1 VLTYKVIKISVETKK
16 SEKKTKLFRI
26 AENTV
31 TECSA
36 KRRDQRQTANR
47 SSPLVGESVQR
58 RKKEEIAYHIDEDE

>member
-1 VLTYKVIKISVETKK
+1 VKK
-16 SEKKTKLFRI
+16 KRNYFASRRI
-26 AENTV
+26 PLSSAVSTV